1 MDFLAVYGMEGS
13 VSKKFGNRFE
23 LNIDYGFGKQRT
35 VRTKLS
41 NAIQSYKN
49 LTPVP
54 YISLTLR
61 WNFKGGKDV
70 NVRRETTT
78 QEYQELKAK

>member
-49 LTPVP
+49 LTSVP